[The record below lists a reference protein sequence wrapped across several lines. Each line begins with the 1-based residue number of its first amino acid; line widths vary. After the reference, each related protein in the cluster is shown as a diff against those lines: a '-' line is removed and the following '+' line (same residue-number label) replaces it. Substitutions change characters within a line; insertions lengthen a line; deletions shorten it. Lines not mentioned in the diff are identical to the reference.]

1 MTHGVMRG
9 VDSEPEGTDVFSAV
23 PVGLLSGLLL
33 LSETTGRAP

>member
-9 VDSEPEGTDVFSAV
+9 VDSEAEGTDVFSAI
-23 PVGLLSGLLL
+23 PVGLLSGL